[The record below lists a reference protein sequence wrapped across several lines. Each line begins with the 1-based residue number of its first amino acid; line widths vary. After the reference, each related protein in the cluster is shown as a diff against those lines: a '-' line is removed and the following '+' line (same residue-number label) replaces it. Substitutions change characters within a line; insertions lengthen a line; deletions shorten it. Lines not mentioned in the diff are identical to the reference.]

1 MSEVIARHPRLT
13 AIIAHFG
20 TPEYAEFLD
29 LAETYPGVFLDT
41 TMVFTDYAESRA
53 PFPAGQLPR
62 LAGLGSK
69 ILLGSDF
76 PNIPH
81 PYPHQLRALA
91 RLGLG
96 APWLRAVCHDNAAAL
111 LGL

>member
-1 MSEVIARHPRLT
+1 MERDTPVI
-13 AIIAHFG
+13 
-20 TPEYAEFLD
+20 
-29 LAETYPGVFLDT
+29 
-41 TMVFTDYAESRA
+41 TDSSTS

-62 LAGLGSK
+62 PAGLGGK

-81 PYPHQLRALA
+81 PYLHQLQALA

-96 APWLRAVCHDNAAAL
+96 APWLRAVCHHNAAAL
-111 LGL
+111 LGP